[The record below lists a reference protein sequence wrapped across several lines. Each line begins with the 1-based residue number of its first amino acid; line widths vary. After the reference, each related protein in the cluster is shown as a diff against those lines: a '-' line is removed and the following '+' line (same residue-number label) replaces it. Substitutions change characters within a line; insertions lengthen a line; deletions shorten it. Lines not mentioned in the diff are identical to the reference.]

1 MKPSER
7 LCVALDF
14 PTRREVLD
22 AAARLAGRVG
32 WMKVGLEA
40 FVAEGPGLV
49 AEVAKASGARVFLDL
64 KFHDI
69 PATVAGAVASAA
81 RSGAAMMNVHASGG
95 RAMLEAAAEA
105 AQRAGVGKLI
115 AVTVLTSIDARA
127 LADLPMA
134 GQPEAIARR
143 LALLAKECGLDGVV
157 CSAADV
163 AGIRAAC
170 GPGFFTV
177 VPGIRPAGA
186 ETGDQK
192 RVATPARAVAAGAD
206 LLVVGRPVTAAPDPD
221 AAVEAVLAEIAS
233 ATVPAA

>member
-1 MKPSER
+1 MNAGER
-7 LCVALDF
+7 ICIALDF
-14 PTRREVLD
+14 PTRREVL
-22 AAARLAGRVG
+22 AMAERLSSRVG

-49 AEVAKASGARVFLDL
+49 AEVARASGARVFLDL

-95 RAMLEAAAEA
+95 RAMLEAAAQA
-105 AQRAGVGKLI
+105 ARRAGVAKII
-115 AVTVLTSIDARA
+115 AVTVLTSIDAKA

-143 LALLAKECGLDGVV
+143 LAVLAKGCGLDGVV
-157 CSAADV
+157 CSATDV
-163 AGIRAAC
+163 SGIRAAC
-170 GPGFFTV
+170 GPDFFTV

-186 ETGDQK
+186 DAGDQK
-192 RVATPARAVAAGAD
+192 RIATPGRAIAAGAD
-206 LLVVGRPVTAAPDPD
+206 LVVVGRPVTAAPDPD
-221 AAVEAVLAEIAS
+221 AALEAILEGVRS
-233 ATVPAA
+233 VNV